1 MDARITGFFCH
12 PFVLSFLKGGGGW
25 GVEGGKVRLL
35 GGRKKWISD
44 TYGAIQSPKHRHVFP
59 FEIA

>member
-1 MDARITGFFCH
+1 MADGCKDYRFLLPSFCAE
-12 PFVLSFLKGGGGW
+12 FLKGGW
-25 GVEGGKVRLL
+25 GVGGGKVRLL